1 MNVQPWIASKV
12 TNKLQGSHLA
22 KHENM
27 KGLKLDVPNII
38 ECFPLYK
45 SNFLLFSDI
54 KYPQSNRSV
63 PKKNPIQTPLSFNS
77 IVPLS
82 HPITSLLS
90 YAHINGTLITH
101 LYCLPYPLL
110 HAHLRRVCE
119 LEPLLEFIMA
129 L

>member
-63 PKKNPIQTPLSFNS
+63 PKKKNNTNPSFIQF
-77 IVPLS
+77 
-82 HPITSLLS
+82 
-90 YAHINGTLITH
+90 
-101 LYCLPYPLL
+101 YCT
-110 HAHLRRVCE
+110 
-119 LEPLLEFIMA
+119 FISSNNIIII
-129 L
+129 LCTY